1 MICDDCTWGD
11 CESCPF
17 SQAIESIENLNVKT
31 QNLNDDLIFRADAI
45 KKVEHI
51 MLRDKLY
58 LRFNY
63 KERRTA
69 LVDAI
74 MMIKKCPPANRPTGE
89 WIDKGEYAE
98 CPICGAHSEAQFDGV
113 ELIPLK
119 TNFCSNCGARLIGG
133 DSK

>member
-1 MICDDCTWGD
+1 MKKEIS
-11 CESCPF
+11 CENCKHYT
-17 SQAIESIENLNVKT
+17 VKE
-31 QNLNDDLIFRADAI
+31 
-45 KKVEHI
+45 V
-51 MLRDKLY
+51 
-58 LRFNY
+58 
-63 KERRTA
+63 KEILELAMGEAER
-69 LVDAI
+69 
-74 MMIKKCPPANRPTGE
+74 TGE